1 MKLHEQL
8 LLPLLVCPCCI
19 WKIGSAQALVIQCE
33 TLLFLVVI
41 LLRACKENYLVPQE
55 GGSEHEQL
63 CLKLIFSGACVQT
76 CPLSQKIQGLRTS

>member
-8 LLPLLVCPCCI
+8 LLPILVYPRYI
-19 WKIGSAQALVIQCE
+19 WKIGSAQTLVIQCK
-33 TLLFLVVI
+33 TLLLLVVI

-55 GGSEHEQL
+55 GGSEHKQL

-76 CPLSQKIQGLRTS
+76 CPLSQKMRTS